1 MPPFKTESSF
11 TLTHVSLYMCS
22 GNKYLRVSCVWHLPS
37 VVACRVGGGQGAR
50 CPEFDRKGDPAE
62 PLNIA
67 DTGWWNPPPETEK
80 KKKFFLRIQKQFAI
94 IINTLRHSNKNKI
107 LNYNAVQSGK
117 WVSTFPGCMS
127 SSYSGPNDT
136 ACSSVTK
143 LHGVTTSVS
152 IFREVKRS
160 NLRQ

>member
-1 MPPFKTESSF
+1 MFHCICVRGTNTF
-11 TLTHVSLYMCS
+11 AY
-22 GNKYLRVSCVWHLPS
+22 RVSGTYRPLWHAGWAGAKGHGALNLTGRGIPRSRSTSQTPADGTLPLK
-37 VVACRVGGGQGAR
+37 Q
-50 CPEFDRKGDPAE
+50 
-62 PLNIA
+62 
-67 DTGWWNPPPETEK
+67 K